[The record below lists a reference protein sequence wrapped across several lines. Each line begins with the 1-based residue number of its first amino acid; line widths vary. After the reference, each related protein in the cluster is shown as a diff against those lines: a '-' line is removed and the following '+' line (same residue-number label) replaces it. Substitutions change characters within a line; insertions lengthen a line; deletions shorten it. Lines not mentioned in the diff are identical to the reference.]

1 MLIIKTESYMFNQL
15 AYPDVHERRTLQPLI
30 DDCLKTIFNF
40 YTIIKHYH
48 SVTLQNLHTVVLQ
61 YEYPWLQITIPIGM
75 NLVYFKRIYL
85 RFH

>member
-40 YTIIKHYH
+40 YTIIKQAQMHQFP
-48 SVTLQNLHTVVLQ
+48 TLALSDIAKST
-61 YEYPWLQITIPIGM
+61 YSSTTIIM
-75 NLVYFKRIYL
+75 NTHGFK
-85 RFH
+85 